1 MSANPPPLS
10 AEMLL
15 SIRQMFAAGREMLA
29 DPDSKV
35 RLKAMSELAKLVAT
49 CKRMGID
56 VPAEEEP
63 TAPPVT
69 SNTGS
74 ETVRRQKAETLTS
87 VFAPRSGESNHPP
100 LPQPIDSPQLRI
112 LGGKSLSSFLGGAKP
127 PPSGTT
133 PIRPGPSG

>member
-56 VPAEEEP
+56 VPAEGEP
-63 TAPPVT
+63 TAPPAT
-69 SNTGS
+69 PNTGS

-87 VFAPRSGESNHPP
+87 VFTPRSAESNHPP
-100 LPQPIDSPQLRI
+100 QPQPTDSPPLRI
-112 LGGKSLSSFLGGAKP
+112 LGGKPLSCFLGGAKP
-127 PPSGTT
+127 PSSGSA